1 MVNCAILF
9 LMLCAL
15 SIFTIDKAKCK
26 SIGGR
31 PCFLSFEVT
40 DCCKGVAIL
49 LIMLSHVSGT
59 MGTVLLTPLGGT
71 GVAMFLFLSGYGLN
85 ESYKK
90 HGLTSYWRK
99 KIKRVFVPYAIVIT
113 LLCVYHGKFDF
124 LAYVLNITGLKTSY
138 WYIGFLM
145 KWYII
150 YYLFTRFAKKYRMM
164 LMLICAIS
172 ILFLFPNIEAEQ
184 AFSFL
189 CGVCVSVHIDYLRTI
204 SMRKIV
210 AVGGIALLIGISFLA
225 VKQLPFVRLH
235 TGDWI
240 YNVVQFGIKLPLGI
254 AGMIGVTWM
263 SWLSASRFLQLAG
276 ALSYE
281 LYLVH
286 FPFYGEVHGMLLLA
300 ILLFVGSFGIAYLFQ
315 RLNKRVTIQQ

>member
-1 MVNCAILF
+1 MINSSILF

-15 SIFTIDKAKCK
+15 SISTIDKAKCQEIRRGK
-26 SIGGR
+26 VCI
-31 PCFLSFEVT
+31 LSFSVT
-40 DCCKGVAIL
+40 DCCRGVAIL

-90 HGLTSYWRK
+90 HGLTSYWQK
-99 KIKRVFVPYAIVIT
+99 KIKRVFIPYAIVIT

-124 LAYVLNITGLKTSY
+124 LAYMLNITGLKTSY

-145 KWYII
+145 KWYIF
-150 YYLFTRFAKKYRMM
+150 YYLFTRFAMKYRMI
-164 LMLICAIS
+164 LMFICAIF
-172 ILFLFPNIEAEQ
+172 ILFLFPSIEAEQ

-189 CGVCVSVHIDYLRTI
+189 CGVCASIYIDSLR
-204 SMRKIV
+204 SASFRKLIGLGIV
-210 AVGGIALLIGISFLA
+210 ALFIGISFLA
-225 VKQLPFVRLH
+225 VKQLPYIRLH
-235 TGDWI
+235 SVDWI
-240 YNVVQFGIKLPLGI
+240 YNVVQCGIKLPLGI
-254 AGMIGVTWM
+254 AVIIGVTWM

-276 ALSYE
+276 TLSYE

-286 FPFYGEVHGMLLLA
+286 MPFYGEVYGMLLLA
-300 ILLFVGSFGIAYLFQ
+300 ILLFVGSFGVAYLFQ
-315 RLNKRVTIQQ
+315 RFNRKFV

>member
-1 MVNCAILF
+1 MSRNRGGGK
-9 LMLCAL
+9 LC
-15 SIFTIDKAKCK
+15 I
-26 SIGGR
+26 
-31 PCFLSFEVT
+31 LSFQVT
-40 DCCKGVAIL
+40 NCCRGVAIL

-90 HGLTSYWRK
+90 HGLTSYWQK
-99 KIKRVFVPYAIVIT
+99 KIKRVFIPYAIVIT

-124 LAYVLNITGLKTSY
+124 LAYMLNITGLKTSY

-145 KWYII
+145 KWYIF
-150 YYLFTRFAKKYRMM
+150 YYLFTRFAERQRMLMM
-164 LMLICAIS
+164 LIGAFFM
-172 ILFLFPNIEAEQ
+172 LFLFPNIEAEQ
-184 AFSFL
+184 AFSFF
-189 CGVCVSVHIDYLRTI
+189 CGVCVSVHIDYLRTV

-210 AVGGIALLIGISFLA
+210 AVGGIALLVGMSFLA

-240 YNVVQFGIKLPLGI
+240 YNVVQCGIKLPLGI
-254 AGMIGVTWM
+254 AVMIGVTWM
-263 SWLSASRFLQLAG
+263 SWLSDSRFLQLAG
-276 ALSYE
+276 GVSYE

-286 FPFYGEVHGMLLLA
+286 FPFYGEVQGKLLLA
-300 ILLFVGSFGIAYLFQ
+300 VFLFVGSFGIAYLFQ
-315 RLNKRVTIQQ
+315 RFNKKIL

>member
-1 MVNCAILF
+1 MVNSAILF
-9 LMLCAL
+9 LMLCVL
-15 SIFTIDKAKCK
+15 SILTIDKAKCQA
-26 SIGGR
+26 IGGGKS
-31 PCFLSFEVT
+31 CILSFQMT
-40 DCCKGVAIL
+40 DCYRGVAIL

-90 HGLTSYWRK
+90 HGLTSYWQK
-99 KIKRVFVPYAIVIT
+99 KIKRVFIPYAIVVT

-124 LAYVLNITGLKTSY
+124 LAYVLNITGLKPSY

-164 LMLICAIS
+164 LMFICAIF
-172 ILFLFPNIEAEQ
+172 ILLLFPNIEAEQ
-184 AFSFL
+184 GFSFL
-189 CGVCVSVHIDYLRTI
+189 CGVCASIYIDFLRSVSF
-204 SMRKIV
+204 RKLIGVGIV
-210 AVGGIALLIGISFLA
+210 ALLVGISFLA
-225 VKQLPFVRLH
+225 VKQLPYVRLH
-235 TGDWI
+235 AFDWI
-240 YNVVQFGIKLPLGI
+240 YNVVQCGIKLPLGI
-254 AGMIGVTWM
+254 VVMIGITWF

-286 FPFYGEVHGMLLLA
+286 MPFYRGVKGMFSFA
-300 ILLFVGSFGIAYLFQ
+300 VLLFAISFGIAYLFQ
-315 RLNKRVTIQQ
+315 RFNRKFVR